1 MKLTVCGAQMEIEN
15 LDTERNLRKAE
26 EFAKTA
32 AETEGC
38 HFLCFPELFITGA
51 LSGDSLEYA
60 QTIPGPFTDR
70 FSDLASRYGIH
81 IVMGSMIEKAD
92 GRFYN
97 TSVLIDDRGEIA
109 GTYRKIFLWCGK
121 SSSPRR
127 ARALGCSRPNGGPSG
142 SRSVGTSRF
151 PNSPRTSPAR
161 EYGSSSPTLWTHD
174 DRYSYIGMRP
184 DADAMKARIP
194 DVDTEEVFI
203 NTCVA
208 ARAIENNIAFVLVN
222 GCGKTNT
229 QRRPHP
235 GGPFADRPPL
245 LRPLE
250 RSWPRRNGC
259 SQARSTRTFS
269 TWPRSPTRRG
279 PILGTSYEA

>member
-92 GRFYN
+92 GRIYN
-97 TSVLIDDRGEIA
+97 TRVLIDDRGDIA
-109 GTYRKIFLWCGK
+109 GTYRKIFLWCGEK
-121 SSSPRR
+121 FFTSP
-127 ARALGCSRPNGGPSG
+127 
-142 SRSVGTSRF
+142 GTSPGLFETKWGTIGIEICWDLAF
-151 PNSPRTSPAR
+151 PELTKNLAR
-161 EYGSSSPTLWTHD
+161 KGVRIVFCPTLWTHD

-222 GCGKTNT
+222 GCGKTKIRSDVHT
-229 QRRPHP
+229 LVGHSQIAL
-235 GGPFADRPPL
+235 PFYGRWKVLAAEERL
-245 LRPLE
+245 LTGEIDTDLLDLAE
-250 RSWPRRNGC
+250 IAY
-259 SQARSTRTFS
+259 QTRTDS
-269 TWPRSPTRRG
+269 RD
-279 PILGTSYEA
+279 IL